1 MRGPNQPQFDGFT
14 IRRKGDTPTKIRVV
28 LHLEQQP
35 EQYKVHPDLASLL
48 GVKEDSRVGVVQA
61 LWNYIKVQG
70 LQDKVDRR
78 MVRADAHLRPVWY

>member
-1 MRGPNQPQFDGFT
+1 M
-14 IRRKGDTPTKIRVV
+14 
-28 LHLEQQP
+28 HLEQQP
-35 EQYKVHPDLASLL
+35 EQYKVYPELASLL

-78 MVRADAHLRPVWY
+78 MVRADAHLRPVCPLLRVPERRF

>member
-1 MRGPNQPQFDGFT
+1 M
-14 IRRKGDTPTKIRVV
+14 
-28 LHLEQQP
+28 HP
-35 EQYKVHPDLASLL
+35 ELASLL

-78 MVRADAHLRPVWY
+78 MVRADAHLRQVYSRSMTVAPETILNSSLRYLEPTQ

>member
-1 MRGPNQPQFDGFT
+1 M
-14 IRRKGDTPTKIRVV
+14 
-28 LHLEQQP
+28 HP
-35 EQYKVHPDLASLL
+35 ELASLL

-78 MVRADAHLRPVWY
+78 MVRADAHLRQVYPRSMTIAPEAILNSSLRYLEPTQ